1 MIKAVL
7 PKLSLG
13 YFADRVARATGWSP
27 LAKTLAIS
35 GVEGPEAGLLEGLVG
50 IVRSVDETT
59 MLVEPDRT
67 DLPGLNEGSCLRLTA
82 RHRGWTPYSL
92 CLRPIAVVV
101 EAERSDGRS
110 RSVAIAMAR
119 VVRRCDLPSRN

>member
-1 MIKAVL
+1 MTKSIPAM
-7 PKLSLG
+7 LSLG
-13 YFADRVARATGWSP
+13 YLTDRVSRAVCWSP
-27 LAKTLAIS
+27 VSKTVSLS
-35 GVEGPEAGLLEGLVG
+35 GVEGPEAGLFEGLVG

-67 DLPGLNEGSCLRLTA
+67 DLPGLNKGSCLRLTA
-82 RHRGWTPYSL
+82 RHRGWTPFSL

-119 VVRRCDLPSRN
+119 VVRRRGPPSRS

>member
-1 MIKAVL
+1 MNRPAFET
-7 PKLSLG
+7 LSIG
-13 YFADRVARATGWSP
+13 YLTDRVARAVRWSP

-67 DLPGLNEGSCLRLTA
+67 DLPGLKEGSCLRLTA

-119 VVRRCDLPSRN
+119 VVRRRDVPSRN